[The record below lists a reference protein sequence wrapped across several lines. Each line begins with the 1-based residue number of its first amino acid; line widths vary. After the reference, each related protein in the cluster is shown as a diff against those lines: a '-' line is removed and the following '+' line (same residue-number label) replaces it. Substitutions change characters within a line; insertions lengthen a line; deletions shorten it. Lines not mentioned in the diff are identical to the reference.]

1 MNFADLTQGQWIDII
16 LALVVFLGT
25 AFLGR
30 WIIKLFFGRILRRFT
45 SFTKNTLDDA
55 ILEAIAPPLYW
66 LALIYAFQFSLNRL
80 GDIFELLQFDLDQ
93 IYFVLFSLVGF
104 IAAWRLIGNIANWYG
119 EQLAKTGEVELGE
132 QLLPFFRRVILIL
145 LTLIVIIILL
155 DYFDVEVSGVVT
167 TLGIGS
173 LAIALAAQAA
183 LSDTISGF
191 IIMVDRPFRIGDR
204 IEIQDLDTWG
214 DVVDIGLRSTRVRTR
229 DNRMVI
235 VPNSVIGKSLIVN
248 YSYPDT
254 QYRIQ
259 IHVGVAYGTDIE
271 EARKVLIEAV
281 SKVEGVL
288 PEKPVEALFLEFGD
302 SALVFRV
309 RWWLD
314 SYIDTR
320 RMFDSVNTAMY
331 NALNEAGIEIPFPQ
345 RVIMHKVEPSDRDG
359 IIEVVR
365 GRKGKDIIRGL
376 SEMDNG

>member
-1 MNFADLTQGQWIDII
+1 MIYSELTLEQWIDIG
-16 LALVVFLGT
+16 LALGVFLAT
-25 AFLGR
+25 LFLGR
-30 WIIKLFFGRILRRFT
+30 WIIRVLFGRVLRRFT
-45 SFTKNTLDDA
+45 RFTKNTLDDA
-55 ILEAIAPPLYW
+55 ILEAISPPLYW
-66 LALIYAFQFSLNRL
+66 LALIYAFQFAHNRL
-80 GDIFELLQFDLDQ
+80 SDIFEQLQFDLDQ
-93 IYFVLFSLVGF
+93 FYFVLFALVGF
-104 IAAWRLIGNIANWYG
+104 IATWRLISKISTWYG
-119 EQLAKTGEVELGE
+119 EQLAQTGEVELGE
-132 QLLPFFRRVILIL
+132 QLLPFFRRVVLII

-155 DYFDVEVSGVVT
+155 GYFEVEVSGLVT

-191 IIMVDRPFRIGDR
+191 VIMFDRPYRIGDR

-214 DVVDIGLRSTRVRTR
+214 DVVDIGLRSTRIRTR

-235 VPNSVIGKSLIVN
+235 IPNSVIGKSLIVN

-288 PEKPVEALFLEFGD
+288 SEHPVDALFLEFGD
-302 SALVFRV
+302 SALIFRV
-309 RWWLD
+309 RWWLE
-314 SYIDTR
+314 SYVDTR

-331 NALNEAGIEIPFPQ
+331 NALNKAGIEIPFPQ
-345 RVIMHKVEPSDRDG
+345 RVVSHKIDPADRDG

-365 GRKGKDIIRGL
+365 GN
-376 SEMDNG
+376 S

>member
-1 MNFADLTQGQWIDII
+1 MNFLELTLDQWLEIG
-16 LALVVFLGT
+16 LAVGVFLGT
-25 AFLGR
+25 ALFGR
-30 WIIKLFFGRILRRFT
+30 WIIKIFFGRILRRFT

-66 LALIYAFQFSLNRL
+66 LALIYAFQFAHSSLSNN
-80 GDIFELLQFDLDQ
+80 FEQLQFDFDQ

-104 IAAWRLIGNIANWYG
+104 IAAWRLIGKIADWYG
-119 EQLAKTGEVELGE
+119 KQLATTGEIELGE
-132 QLLPFFRRVILIL
+132 QLLPFFRRVILII

-155 DYFDVEVSGVVT
+155 GHFNVEVSGLVT

-173 LAIALAAQAA
+173 LAIALAAQAT
-183 LSDTISGF
+183 LSDTINGF
-191 IIMVDRPFRIGDR
+191 VIMVDRPYRIGDR

-214 DVVDIGLRSTRVRTR
+214 DVVDIGLRSTRIRTR

-248 YSYPDT
+248 HSYPDT

-271 EARKVLIEAV
+271 KARKVLVEAV

-288 PEKPVEALFLEFGD
+288 SDHPVEALFLEFGD
-302 SALVFRV
+302 SALIFRV

-320 RMFDSVNTAMY
+320 RMVDSVNTAMY

-345 RVIMHKVEPSDRDG
+345 RVVTHKVDPSGKNG
-359 IIEVVR
+359 IVEV
-365 GRKGKDIIRGL
+365 IR
-376 SEMDNG
+376 SR